1 MFTNHAMNKLSER
14 IQRLGFSQ
22 TFVMSNKAR
31 EMRSQGID
39 VISLTLGEPDFD
51 VPEPIKNSAIE
62 AIHQNFSH
70 YSPVPGFLELRE
82 AICKKLERDN
92 GLRYQPNQICVSNG
106 AKQAILNV
114 LASIINDGD
123 EVILPVPYWVSYDEM
138 VKMMGGTSVFVKTSF
153 FNDFKMTAEQLEE
166 AITPKTKALLYSS
179 PCNPSGSYYTYD
191 ELKSLAEVIA
201 KHPQITVISDEIYE
215 YINYET
221 TTKSIAAFPEIYE
234 QVAVI
239 NGMSK
244 GFAMTGWRIGY
255 SACPEWLAKACE
267 KIQGQMTSGANT
279 VAQKASITA
288 LQRDPSEFSYM
299 IKEFK
304 KRRDIVY
311 DLIREIPGF
320 KVLLPKSAFYFFPDI
335 SFYLGKTLNGV
346 KINDS
351 DDFAMFLLD
360 QAHVGSVGGVSFGSP
375 ECIRFSY
382 ATSETALREA
392 MKRIKDCLENVK
404 TE

>member
-1 MFTNHAMNKLSER
+1 MNKLSDR
-14 IQRLGFSQ
+14 LQRLGYSQ

-31 EMRSQGID
+31 EMRSQGLD

-51 VPEPIKNSAIE
+51 VPEPIKTSAIE

-70 YSPVPGFLELRE
+70 YSPVSGFLELRE
-82 AICKKLERDN
+82 AICEKLKRDN

-114 LASIINDGD
+114 LAAIINDGD

-153 FNDFKMTAEQLEE
+153 YNDFKMTAEQLEE
-166 AITPKTKALLYSS
+166 AITPRTKALLYSS
-179 PCNPSGSYYTYD
+179 PCNPSGSYYTYN

-215 YINYET
+215 FINYET

-279 VAQKASITA
+279 VAQKASVTG
-288 LQRDPSEFSYM
+288 LKTDPSEFRYM
-299 IKEFK
+299 IDEFK

-311 DLIREIPGF
+311 ELIREIPGF

-351 DDFAMFLLD
+351 DDFAMFLLE

-382 ATSETALREA
+382 AASEIELREA
-392 MKRIKDCLENVK
+392 MKRIKACLENVK
-404 TE
+404 VSN